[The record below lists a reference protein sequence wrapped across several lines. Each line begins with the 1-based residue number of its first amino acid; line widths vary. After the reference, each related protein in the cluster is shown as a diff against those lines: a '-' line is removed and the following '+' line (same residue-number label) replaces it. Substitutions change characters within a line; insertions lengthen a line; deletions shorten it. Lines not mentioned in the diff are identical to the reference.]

1 MNSESG
7 SQWRKWDLHVHTPA
21 SLVQQDY
28 GGGRDEIW
36 EKFIS
41 DLEALPEEFSVLG
54 INDYIF
60 IDGYKKVLEYKE
72 NGRLQNIDLLLPV
85 IELRIDQFGGS
96 KSKLSRVNYHIIFS
110 NEVKPDQIQQRFLN
124 ALPNA
129 YQIDP
134 KHQDLS
140 NSWSA
145 VATKESLIE
154 LGSMIIES
162 IPDDQNQNYDS
173 PLEEGFNNLN
183 FKLDS
188 VLEKLNDHAF
198 EDKFVTAVGKTE
210 WADIKWNTQTI
221 ANKKSIINGANLVF
235 TAAETLSDYNKSRKS
250 LQYSNV
256 NSRLLDCSDA
266 HDFSSSSENTRIG
279 NCNTWIK
286 ADPTF
291 NGLQHAIHEFEE
303 RVAVFER
310 PGKLDKVEQNRT
322 KYIRSISI
330 NQNENYDLEETWFED
345 VQVDFNHNLIA
356 IIGQKGN
363 GKSALTD
370 IISLLGNSTAE
381 DFSFL
386 NDNKFKNEDNK
397 ARCFK
402 ATLTW
407 ESGKENTRDL
417 HEDVSESEVEKL
429 KYVSQ
434 EFFDS
439 VCDETKIEE
448 DSAFDREVKQVIFSH
463 IENSDRLGC
472 SSLDKLI
479 SHKTEPVYESIEMQR
494 QELSELNEEIINIEK
509 QLTEEHR
516 DQLINLK
523 QEKEEELDALEDNKP
538 EEVER
543 TEREATEE
551 DSGKSEELEEKENHH
566 EKILAK
572 IRETE
577 EQRAKLK
584 RQLSALDNL
593 NDAVKNRGDQLA
605 KFRKDQNAKLEE
617 VGLEIN
623 LEKIISLEVDRESLK
638 EKRVELSEK
647 LDEIEES
654 LDAENEGSLAFKEKK
669 IDEDIEVLKAELEER
684 DQAYQSYKED
694 LKEWQEKKK
703 EIVGDTDTHDSLE
716 YYKGKIRE
724 VNDELPKKLSDQK
737 RNRLEKVAEIYGQ
750 LQKILDVYN
759 ELTQPV
765 QQYINDHDL
774 VREKY
779 KLSFNVSLEESG
791 FAKSLFSYISHGRRG
806 SFCGKD
812 EGEARLQSLIQKHDF
827 SSQEDTVEF
836 AKEVLEHLEEDRRT
850 EENKT
855 VSVESQIRKSASK
868 QDIYDSI
875 FDLEY
880 LNPQYSLKLDG
891 KSLSQLSPGQRGVLL
906 LIFYLLIDKNDR
918 PLIIDQ
924 PEANLDSQSVYELLV
939 PGIREAKKHRQVF
952 IVTHNPNLAVVCDAE
967 QIVRAQIDIEDGY
980 TVSYEAGAL
989 ENPKFND
996 LALNILEGTKD
1007 AFSDRYSKYQ
1017 GL

>member
-1 MNSESG
+1 MNFESG

-21 SLVQQDY
+21 SIIQYY
-28 GGGRDEIW
+28 GGDKDDIW
-36 EKFIS
+36 EEFIS

-60 IDGYKKVLEYKE
+60 VDGYKKVLEYKQ

-96 KSKLSRVNYHIIFS
+96 KSNLSRVNYHIIFS

-124 ALPNA
+124 ALPNV

-134 KHQDLS
+134 EHQNLS

-154 LGSMIIES
+154 LGNKIIES
-162 IPDDQNQNYDS
+162 IPDDQRQNYDS
-173 PLEEGFNNLN
+173 PLKEGFNNLN
-183 FKLDS
+183 FKLNS
-188 VLEKLNDHAF
+188 VLKKLKDHAF
-198 EDKFVTAVGKTE
+198 EDRFVTAVGKTE
-210 WADIKWNTQTI
+210 WADIKWSTQTI

-235 TAAETLSDYNKSRKS
+235 TAAETLNDYNKSRES
-250 LQYSNV
+250 LQYSKV

-266 HDFSSSSENTRIG
+266 HDFSSSPENTRIG

-291 NGLQHAIHEFEE
+291 DGLVHAIHEFDE
-303 RVAVFER
+303 RVAVCTR
-310 PGKLDKVEQNRT
+310 PDKLDKVEGNKT

-330 NQNENYDLEETWFED
+330 DQNENYDLEETWFDD
-345 VQVDFNHNLIA
+345 VRVDFNHNLIA

-386 NDNKFKNEDNK
+386 NDDKFKNEDNK
-397 ARCFK
+397 ARCFE

-407 ESGKENTRDL
+407 ESGAESTRDL

-463 IENSDRLGC
+463 VESSDRLGC

-479 SHKTEPVYESIEMQR
+479 SHKTEPIYESIEMQR
-494 QELSELNEEIINIEK
+494 QELSDLNEEIINIEE
-509 QLTEEHR
+509 QLTEEHLK
-516 DQLINLK
+516 QLSNLK
-523 QEKEEELDALEDNKP
+523 KEKEEELEAHEDNRP

-543 TEREATEE
+543 REKRATEE
-551 DSGKSEELEEKENHH
+551 DSEENEDLDKKEDHH
-566 EKILAK
+566 EEILAK
-572 IRETE
+572 IEKS
-577 EQRAKLK
+577 EQRRAQLK
-584 RQLSALDNL
+584 KQVSALDNL
-593 NDAVKNRGDQLA
+593 NDALKNQINQLA
-605 KFRKDQNAKLEE
+605 KFRKDQKAKLED

-623 LEKIISLEVDRESLK
+623 LEEAISLEVDRESLD
-638 EKRVELSEK
+638 EKRDELSEK
-647 LDEIEES
+647 MDKIEES
-654 LDAENEGSLAFKEKK
+654 LNAENEGSLAFKEKK
-669 IDEDIEVLKAELEER
+669 IDEDIEGLKAELEER

-694 LKEWQEKKK
+694 LKEWQKKKK

-737 RNRLEKVAEIYGQ
+737 ENRLEKVAQIYDQ
-750 LQKILDVYN
+750 LQKLLDVYD

-779 KLSFNVSLEESG
+779 NLSFNVSLEESG
-791 FAKSLFSYISHGRRG
+791 FAKGFFRLINRGRRG

-812 EGEARLQSLIQKHDF
+812 EGEAKLQSLIQKHDF
-827 SSQEDTVEF
+827 SSKEDTVAF
-836 AKEVLEHLEEDRRT
+836 AEEVLKYLEEDRRS
-850 EENKT
+850 EENEN
-855 VSVESQIRKSASK
+855 VPIESQLRESATK
-868 QDIYDSI
+868 QDVYNSI
-875 FDLEY
+875 FDLGY
-880 LNPQYSLKLDG
+880 LNPQYSLKMDG

-939 PGIREAKKHRQVF
+939 PSIREAKKHRQVF

-989 ENPKFND
+989 ENPRFND